1 MDFEVETREWG
12 RVALHVTKTKLD
24 VFYWECEGL
33 AVTAALEQQN
43 ILLIVYN
50 LYLLIIF
57 LFYVI
62 FSLFNLS
69 SHA

>member
-43 ILLIVYN
+43 ILLIIFNFIYN
-50 LYLLIIF
+50 
-57 LFYVI
+57 
-62 FSLFNLS
+62 
-69 SHA
+69 

>member
-12 RVALHVTKTKLD
+12 RVVLHVTKTKLD

-43 ILLIVYN
+43 IYLIFY
-50 LYLLIIF
+50 IIE
-57 LFYVI
+57 L
-62 FSLFNLS
+62 
-69 SHA
+69 

>member
-12 RVALHVTKTKLD
+12 RVVLHVTKTKLMCFIGS
-24 VFYWECEGL
+24 VEGL